1 MRGHLITVVVL
12 LLGVASYVADMAGL
26 GLALF
31 FAAAAIEISLWLQ
44 AVQAPRRLSARL
56 LARINPH
63 R

>member
-1 MRGHLITVVVL
+1 MKSHLIAVVVL
-12 LLGVASYVADMAGL
+12 LLGIAAYLADMTGV

-31 FAAAAIEISLWLQ
+31 FIAATIGIVLWLY

-56 LARINPH
+56 LARIDPH